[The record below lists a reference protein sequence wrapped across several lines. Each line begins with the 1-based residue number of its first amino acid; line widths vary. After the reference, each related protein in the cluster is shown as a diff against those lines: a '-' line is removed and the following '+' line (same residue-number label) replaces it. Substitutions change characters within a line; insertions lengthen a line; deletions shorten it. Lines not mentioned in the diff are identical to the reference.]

1 MGLSVD
7 VVIVTKDRPEKL
19 FRVVLSLLAN
29 STLPTAI
36 VVIDS
41 STLFLSA
48 FYIPYI
54 KKLCRTVG
62 VRLVY
67 KSRVKTG
74 ISFAR
79 NTGIACC
86 ISDIVAFIDDD
97 EIASINWIKTI
108 KDVFSRNHQCVV
120 ITGPRVP
127 YCKSNFWNTLW
138 GTILR
143 YEQGYKGYRDFIFGD
158 NACYR
163 LSFIKKHMLR
173 FDPRMKIS
181 SEDLS
186 ITYQILQSGE
196 RVFFCPELQIYHD
209 FRTRFIDFMRQ
220 WFWYGFGTY
229 EFHYYYRINSTL
241 GLGSVNVLRSAL
253 SRSMRWSPSFIPI
266 APLQFIGLA
275 CRDLVFLSGYLYS
288 IIVMIA
294 SGD

>member
-1 MGLSVD
+1 MGLSID

-19 FRVVLSLLAN
+19 FRVVLSLLAS
-29 STLPTAI
+29 STLPTTI
-36 VVIDS
+36 VIIDS
-41 STLFLSA
+41 STLFPST

-62 VRLVY
+62 VRLIY

-86 ISDIVAFIDDD
+86 MSDIVAFIDDD
-97 EIASINWIKTI
+97 EVAPINWIRTI
-108 KDVFSRNHQCVV
+108 KNVFSRNHQYVV
-120 ITGPRVP
+120 ITGPRIP
-127 YCKSNFWNTLW
+127 LYKSNFWNILW
-138 GTILR
+138 GIILR
-143 YEQGYKGYRDFIFGD
+143 YEQGYRGYRDFIFGD

-163 LSFIKKHMLR
+163 LSYIKKYMLR
-173 FDPRMKIS
+173 FDLRMKIS

-186 ITYQILQSGE
+186 ISYQIIQSGK
-196 RVFFCPELQIYHD
+196 RVLFCPELQIYHD
-209 FRTRFIDFMRQ
+209 FRTRFVDFMRQ

-229 EFHYYYRINSTL
+229 EFHYYYHLNSAMSL
-241 GLGSVNVLRSAL
+241 NSVGILRNAL

-266 APLQFIGLA
+266 APLQFMGLA

-288 IIVMIA
+288 IFVKMF